1 MRKYLTNTVLRGAS
15 IIGSAVAVA
24 RGTEIDRVARRAAA
38 DVERRTRYLRSAWPG
53 IRYRAAGGHPDV
65 DVSDDVLADRV
76 RSMLG
81 RIERRLDIPPV
92 HITVDDGVAT
102 LHGVVST
109 DLDARELEY
118 ATHRVPGICGVASY
132 LHVGLRPSDTR
143 PSEGRASQHPSA
155 AYDALV
161 EAARGAGVPAGA
173 EERGVRAVLGLFL
186 ERVPIDEREQVLTH
200 LPTDAR
206 ALAEAPRRHGGARL
220 RTIDEL
226 DDEIE
231 RVAGVDPLV
240 ADALRF
246 TVLGALRALV
256 PEEIADVAAVLP
268 AGLRAGWTDAAP
280 AIRPH
285 DRRGATPS
293 SSSST

>member
-1 MRKYLTNTVLRGAS
+1 MRKYMTKSVMQGAS
-15 IIGSAVAVA
+15 IVGSAVALARRTEVDRIA
-24 RGTEIDRVARRAAA
+24 RGIAS

-53 IRYRAAGGHPDV
+53 IRYRAAGRHPDV

-81 RIERRLDIPPV
+81 PVERRLDIPRV
-92 HITVDDGVAT
+92 LVMVNDGVAT
-102 LHGVVST
+102 LHGVVSS
-109 DLDARELEY
+109 DVDAHELEY
-118 ATHRVPGICGVASY
+118 MTHRVPGVSGVVSY

-143 PSEGRASQHPSA
+143 PSAGRASQHPSA
-155 AYDALV
+155 AYDTLV

-173 EERGVRAVLGLFL
+173 EERGVRAVLGPFF
-186 ERVPIDEREQVLTH
+186 ERVPIDEREQVLAH

-206 ALAEAPRRHGGARL
+206 ALAEAPRRHGETRL

-256 PEEIADVAAVLP
+256 PEEVADIAAVLP
-268 AGLRAGWTDAAP
+268 AGLRAAWTEVTLAAL
-280 AIRPH
+280 
-285 DRRGATPS
+285 TS
-293 SSSST
+293 